1 MRWNGQTGGT
11 TWMQQA
17 LVVIFKY
24 VDIRVIYAIMSF
36 WLLWYVIVRPS
47 ATKAVYRFHRI
58 RRKRTIP
65 QACLDTYL
73 SYFNFGQ
80 AIMDRFAVYAGY
92 HFHVSVPSL
101 SEFAHL
107 RDGKDGFYV
116 LFTHLGN
123 SEMAGYT
130 FATPNKRMNILMYM
144 GDTQTVIQNRTNA
157 MAKNNL
163 RIIPM
168 VNDSMSHVFAIN
180 DALENGEIVGMAI
193 DRMVQSKSISCR
205 FMGDTALFPMGPF
218 RICNAIKKPILM
230 VFVFKTKWNS
240 YQVHV
245 CPIENKFAGNKN
257 EQVQLLVQACAST
270 IERMA
275 LQYPY
280 QWFNFYDFWA
290 A

>member
-1 MRWNGQTGGT
+1 MRWSGQTGGT
-11 TWMQQA
+11 TWMQQT

-65 QACLDTYL
+65 QACIDTYL

-92 HFHVSVPSL
+92 QFNVEVPNM
-101 SEFAHL
+101 EAFAKL
-107 RDGKDGFYV
+107 RDGDDGFYV

-144 GDTQTVIQNRTNA
+144 MKTVYT
-157 MAKNNL
+157 
-163 RIIPM
+163 
-168 VNDSMSHVFAIN
+168 
-180 DALENGEIVGMAI
+180 
-193 DRMVQSKSISCR
+193 
-205 FMGDTALFPMGPF
+205 
-218 RICNAIKKPILM
+218 
-230 VFVFKTKWNS
+230 
-240 YQVHV
+240 
-245 CPIENKFAGNKN
+245 
-257 EQVQLLVQACAST
+257 
-270 IERMA
+270 
-275 LQYPY
+275 
-280 QWFNFYDFWA
+280 
-290 A
+290 